1 MIFCPVSAGTTN
13 NKPQNKHETMASSP
27 YHLTSN
33 GPRVNNTLV
42 IDLANLPAKKINM
55 EMIAKF
61 IHDKLRIQFSSIQSL
76 QHNTGKSLVFIE
88 CQTEELAIAVTERN
102 DGNYEIS
109 VDNVKYKVNVFME
122 DGATTV
128 RVHDISP
135 QTENSSIEKELER
148 YGDIV
153 WLKEE
158 MWTEP
163 AVLKGIPNGV
173 RSVRIRLHTAIP
185 SYININGEVTL
196 VTYKHQQQTC
206 RHCGKP
212 VHWGRKC
219 IEAGYMEMQLNGGN
233 ISDRLRASGVDYA
246 GVLKTSNQ
254 TGTSQEIRNSVSSE
268 AEKNRVDPNYTN
280 LTQLFNKSSSQ
291 GQDRKKITTNTVE
304 SNEKLAIKSTNTNT
318 NSKFQSP
325 SENTESSAA
334 KTATSKLARGS
345 MAVNPIASGI
355 EVSNNFDG
363 LDISDDDMDGTHA
376 SGCKS
381 PSRKKIGL
389 SVDSSE

>member
-1 MIFCPVSAGTTN
+1 
-13 NKPQNKHETMASSP
+13 MASSP

-33 GPRVNNTLV
+33 GPRVNTLV
-42 IDLANLPAKKINM
+42 IDLANLPVRKVNM
-55 EMIAKF
+55 ELIAKF

-88 CQTEELAIAVTERN
+88 CQTEEQAVAITERN
-102 DGNYEIS
+102 DGIYEIS

-148 YGDIV
+148 FGDVV

-158 MWTEP
+158 VWTEP
-163 AVLKGIPNGV
+163 AVLKGISNGV

-219 IEAGYMEMQLNGGN
+219 IEAGYMEMQINGGN
-233 ISDRLRASGVDYA
+233 ISDRLKASGVDYA
-246 GVLKTSNQ
+246 GALKTQSGQ
-254 TGTSQEIRNSVSSE
+254 ETRKVAIGETGDE
-268 AEKNRVDPNYTN
+268 AGPSYTN
-280 LTQLFNKSSSQ
+280 LTQLFSKTTHQ
-291 GQDRKKITTNTVE
+291 TRK
-304 SNEKLAIKSTNTNT
+304 ATNTNT
-318 NSKFQSP
+318 VDDKQAIKTTNINTNTNTSSKTKNQLTNDNMKST
-325 SENTESSAA
+325 SA
-334 KTATSKLARGS
+334 KTNISKEARDPLVAINS
-345 MAVNPIASGI
+345 VSGI
-355 EVSNNFDG
+355 EVSNTFDG
-363 LDISDDDMDGTHA
+363 LDISDDDMDGTHTDVCNVEFVY
-376 SGCKS
+376 S
-381 PSRKKIGL
+381 
-389 SVDSSE
+389 